1 MKHKNLSNNLKKTD
15 DKQMKKLLKYSIF
28 LHWMTFLCLCLPF
41 FYTGCEKKAEAPAHE
56 EVQIQVDST
65 RLNQKKIDTI
75 ALDKKVV
82 KETKKSINKVKS
94 KTENKEETLSE
105 TLSQEYP
112 FLKSILVSKENT
124 FSGWA
129 MIIDSGSYILVFSI
143 FIYFLLSILSL
154 TIKYLES
161 NAIKTI
167 VLLDVLAL
175 LFLILAEPIAIFNNR
190 LWGVWVAIIIF
201 STLTILDIYIL
212 IKNQQFK
219 RKDIS

>member
-1 MKHKNLSNNLKKTD
+1 
-15 DKQMKKLLKYSIF
+15 MKKLLKYSIF

-41 FYTGCEKKAEAPAHE
+41 FYTGCEKKTEAPAHE

>member
-112 FLKSILVSKENT
+112 FLQTILVSKENT

-175 LFLILAEPIAIFNNR
+175 LFLILAKPIAIFNNR

>member
-1 MKHKNLSNNLKKTD
+1 
-15 DKQMKKLLKYSIF
+15 MKKLLKYSIF

-175 LFLILAEPIAIFNNR
+175 LFLILAEPLAIFNNR